1 MSQKLPVNE
10 FKWVED
16 IFEFNGDFMKG
27 YSDESD
33 EWYFLKADFEYS
45 GSFHNFHNDLR
56 FFPQRMKIE
65 KVEKLV
71 ANLHGRDEY
80 VIHIRILK

>member
-1 MSQKLPVNE
+1 MGSRY
-10 FKWVED
+10 
-16 IFEFNGDFMKG
+16 FEFNGDFMKG

-33 EWYFLKADFEYS
+33 EWCFLKADFEYP
-45 GSFHNFHNDLR
+45 GNFHNFHNDLP

-71 ANLHGRDEY
+71 ANLHGRYEY
-80 VIHIRILK
+80 VIRIRTLK